1 MTIWNIGSVAITR
14 VEEQLG
20 ITNQP
25 CARNISATSNVTFWS
40 ATSIGSRPTITASST
55 TGS

>member
-1 MTIWNIGSVAITR
+1 MTTWNIGSAAITR

-25 CARNISATSNVTFWS
+25 AINTFATSNVTFWS
-40 ATSIGSRPTITASST
+40 ATSIGSRPIITASST